1 VKPNVIMIHP
11 RDNVAVALEDL
22 PAGATVSLPDGRTF
36 AALTTI
42 PYSHKVALADMVA
55 GAAVVK
61 YGEVI
66 GEVTEDV
73 RRGGWIH
80 AHNLDIEEK
89 KETP

>member
-1 VKPNVIMIHP
+1 VKPNVILIHP

-22 PAGATVSLPDGRTF
+22 PAGATVSLPDGRIF
-36 AALTTI
+36 AVLTAI
-42 PYSHKVALADMVA
+42 PYSHKVALADMAA

-66 GEVTEDV
+66 GAVTEDV

-80 AHNLDIEEK
+80 THNLDSEGNREA
-89 KETP
+89 P